1 MLRATSDLGCF
12 SIGKRVKTAAEV
24 AVTDP
29 TSPQARNAIFL
40 APGEGRDY
48 PMGRIEAVFKAD
60 GAETAGQYSISEWW
74 LEAHTPG
81 PGAHAHPEDDVF
93 YVIEGTVSLLI
104 GDRWIDAEK
113 GAFVLAP
120 GGVIHDFENRTAAHA
135 GLLNISAPGDFELH
149 MPAISQWF
157 RENRPD

>member
-1 MLRATSDLGCF
+1 M
-12 SIGKRVKTAAEV
+12 E
-24 AVTDP
+24 
-29 TSPQARNAIFL
+29 RNAIVL
-40 APGEGRDY
+40 GPGEGRDY
-48 PMGRIEAVFKAD
+48 PMGRIKAVFKAD
-60 GAETAGQYSISEWW
+60 GAESAGLYSISEWW
-74 LEAHTPG
+74 LEPHTPG

-120 GGVIHDFENRTAAHA
+120 GGVTHDFENRSATRAV
-135 GLLNISAPGDFELH
+135 LLNISAPGDFEQH

-157 RENRPD
+157 RQNRPD